1 MIQLTEKA
9 VKAVSR
15 FVRSEKG
22 AAGLRLRVTGGGC
35 AGFQY
40 EMKLESAAAS
50 GDTVFEQSGV
60 QLFVDAQSAALL
72 NGLTIDFVDTM
83 VESGFTFHN
92 PNAASSCGCGKSFSA

>member
-22 AAGLRLRVTGGGC
+22 ATGLRLRVTGGGC

-40 EMKLESAAAS
+40 EMKLEGDAAAD
-50 GDTVFEQSGV
+50 DTVVEQSGV
-60 QLFVDAQSAALL
+60 KLYVDPQSSQLL

>member
-9 VKAVSR
+9 VKAINR
-15 FVRSEKG
+15 FVRSEQG

-40 EMKLESAAAS
+40 EMQIENEAS
-50 GDTVFEQSGV
+50 EKDTVIEQSGV
-60 QLFVDAQSAALL
+60 KLYVDPESAVLL
-72 NGLTIDFVDTM
+72 NGITIDFVDTM
-83 VESGFTFHN
+83 IESGFTFHN

>member
-15 FVRSEKG
+15 FVRSEKE
-22 AAGLRLRVTGGGC
+22 AKGLRLRVTGGGC

-40 EMKLESAAAS
+40 EMQLESDASS
-50 GDTVFEQSGV
+50 GDTVVEQGGV
-60 QLFVDAQSAALL
+60 KLYVDPESAVLL

-83 VESGFTFHN
+83 LESGFTFHN